1 MNNLCYIKLKDT
13 KNDYEKSYS
22 FDGTANDAINKLNDA
37 YNEFENIECNIRD
50 FILNKITIVGVT
62 NEMIEKICDLL
73 AESYYSVHADKSNVI
88 KKLKRT
94 DESNKSHYYMTE
106 VDNDK
111 EPIRKYEFNGSVKDA
126 MEILQKTYA
135 TYKKQSNNDLSI
147 EEFLDDRFF
156 IDAPNNDAARIFNSI
171 HHTLNTKNFEN
182 KNIKVMDIQQAKLM
196 PANSKFEIYFNDNKD
211 DNTVI
216 LVQDTCKKNNKIFQW
231 MEDSGQKSPL
241 WVTNEIL
248 DAKFVLIQ
256 EPVDIMTVMKS
267 NKKCK
272 VNHELI
278 NAAFEIIGT
287 VNYYDNYDE
296 FNNLMRNLS
305 KDFNGIDLK
314 RIMME
319 GEWFLE
325 P

>member
-1 MNNLCYIKLKDT
+1 MENNKNHCINIPNMGVTIDFDGKSETAIILILNAYRIYKKEYPISISEFINEQIQITGLSDSELEKFYNELKAMTDYDKNQRGDTMKKIKTKDNKHAYMWDGTVTNAVEIIKYIYEYERKNTKISILQFINNQIQFIGCALPDLIKINKEVHDLLSDTISKDNIAPKETEKIQQNNL
-13 KNDYEKSYS
+13 EPEHS
-22 FDGTANDAINKLNDA
+22 
-37 YNEFENIECNIRD
+37 
-50 FILNKITIVGVT
+50 
-62 NEMIEKICDLL
+62 
-73 AESYYSVHADKSNVI
+73 DK
-88 KKLKRT
+88 
-94 DESNKSHYYMTE
+94 MT
-106 VDNDK
+106 
-111 EPIRKYEFNGSVKDA
+111 
-126 MEILQKTYA
+126 
-135 TYKKQSNNDLSI
+135 
-147 EEFLDDRFF
+147 
-156 IDAPNNDAARIFNSI
+156 
-171 HHTLNTKNFEN
+171 
-182 KNIKVMDIQQAKLM
+182 IQQAKLM